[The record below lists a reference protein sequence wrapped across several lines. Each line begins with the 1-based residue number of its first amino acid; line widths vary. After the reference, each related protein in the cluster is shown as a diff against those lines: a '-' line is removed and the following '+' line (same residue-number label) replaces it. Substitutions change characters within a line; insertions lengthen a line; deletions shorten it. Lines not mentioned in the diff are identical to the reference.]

1 MEKKMTK
8 DDFYKTHAPDLD
20 FEKNKD
26 ELLAYALEVGF
37 ICETKKGHYE
47 YCDETVCPI
56 LC

>member
-1 MEKKMTK
+1 MTK

-26 ELLAYALEVGF
+26 ELIAYALEVGF
-37 ICETKKGHYE
+37 IRESKKGHYE